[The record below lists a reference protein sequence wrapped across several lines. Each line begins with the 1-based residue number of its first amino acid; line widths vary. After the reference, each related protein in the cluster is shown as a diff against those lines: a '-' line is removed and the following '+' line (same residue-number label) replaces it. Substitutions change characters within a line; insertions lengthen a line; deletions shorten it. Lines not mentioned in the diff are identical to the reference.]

1 MKLHLH
7 RVEARQGATWVK
19 QGWLVFRRAP
29 LPLTALLASFFVA
42 AALLGLLGLPGA
54 ALALA
59 LAPLLNLVFM
69 LASHQVVQG
78 RPVRLG
84 LWLQPLRLAP
94 DRSRNQLRLG
104 LIFLVCAGGVL
115 WLLSGVDAAAQQ
127 RLADA
132 MAQLQQAKPADEA
145 AAREA
150 LSAAMADPDLLQG
163 NLLRLGAAL
172 LLSLPFWHA
181 PALVHWG
188 GHGPLQALFGSCV
201 GLWHNRAAYA
211 VHGLVW
217 LGLMAA
223 AGGLLGLLLALV
235 PMLAVMLVT
244 PLSLLAA
251 TVFYAGLY
259 FSFMDSF
266 RFNPEAKAS

>member
-7 RVEARQGATWVK
+7 HVEARQGAVWVQ
-19 QGWLVFRRAP
+19 QGWQVFRRAP
-29 LPLTALLASFFVA
+29 LPLTALLATFFIG
-42 AALLGLLGLPGA
+42 AALLGLLGVVGA

-59 LAPLLNLVFM
+59 VAPLLNLIFM

-78 RPVRLG
+78 RAISFA
-84 LWLQPLRLAP
+84 LWAQPFKLAP
-94 DRSRNQLRLG
+94 ERSRNQLRLG
-104 LIFLVCAGGVL
+104 LIFLVCAGSVL
-115 WLLSGVDAAAQQ
+115 GLLSGVDDAAQQ
-127 RLADA
+127 RLGEA
-132 MAQLQQAKPADEA
+132 MTQLQQATPGQEA

-150 LSAAMADPDLLQG
+150 LSVALSDPELLQG

-188 GHGPLQALFGSCV
+188 GHGPLKALFGSCV

-217 LGLMAA
+217 LGLMLA
-223 AGGLLGLLLALV
+223 AGSLLSLLLALL
-235 PMLAVMLVT
+235 PALAVMLVT

-266 RFNPEAKAS
+266 RFNAEAAP